1 MNQKTNIGIIGCGAI
16 SNAYFKGCASY
27 PNIQLAA
34 CADLDPARAAA
45 KAKEHG
51 IRACSVAELLSDPSI
66 QIILN
71 LTVPK
76 AHAELNL
83 AALNAGKHTYAEKP
97 FGVNRAEGKQ
107 VLALAKK
114 KKLRTGCAPD
124 TFFGGGA
131 QTARKLIDD
140 GAIGQPVAG
149 TAFMCGHGHESW
161 HPSPEFYYEKGG
173 GPMFDM
179 GPYYITALV
188 NLLGPAK
195 RVTGSTRISFPERKI
210 TSQPKVG
217 KIVKVETPTHL
228 AGVIDFANGA
238 VVTIIQSFD
247 MWKHS
252 LPILEVYGSE
262 GSLSIPDPNHFAGV
276 VKLAKPGKEWEEV
289 VLTHRTDLLRGSG
302 LADLAKGIA
311 TGRPHRASGELAF
324 HVLDIMAAFEEA
336 STTGRHI
343 EIKST
348 CERPAALPV
357 GLQLGELD

>member
-131 QTARKLIDD
+131 QTAR
-140 GAIGQPVAG
+140 
-149 TAFMCGHGHESW
+149 
-161 HPSPEFYYEKGG
+161 
-173 GPMFDM
+173 
-179 GPYYITALV
+179 
-188 NLLGPAK
+188 
-195 RVTGSTRISFPERKI
+195 
-210 TSQPKVG
+210 
-217 KIVKVETPTHL
+217 
-228 AGVIDFANGA
+228 
-238 VVTIIQSFD
+238 
-247 MWKHS
+247 
-252 LPILEVYGSE
+252 
-262 GSLSIPDPNHFAGV
+262 
-276 VKLAKPGKEWEEV
+276 
-289 VLTHRTDLLRGSG
+289 
-302 LADLAKGIA
+302 
-311 TGRPHRASGELAF
+311 
-324 HVLDIMAAFEEA
+324 
-336 STTGRHI
+336 
-343 EIKST
+343 
-348 CERPAALPV
+348 
-357 GLQLGELD
+357 